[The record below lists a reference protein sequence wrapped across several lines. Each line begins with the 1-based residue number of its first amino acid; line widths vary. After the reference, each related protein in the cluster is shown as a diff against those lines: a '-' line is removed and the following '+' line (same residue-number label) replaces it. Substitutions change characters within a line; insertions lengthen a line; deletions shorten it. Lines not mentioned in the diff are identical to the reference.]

1 MSAKMLSSEYNKL
14 EFRSKPES
22 KFRNTFLHGPSSP
35 DEFPFPMAVKM
46 IADEFR
52 ASCSSNQNFPTA
64 KRPLRARG
72 RTTLHPALP
81 LASSSAVQTANA
93 STCKWL
99 ALWNDEDSHSL
110 AKPRASSRGNP
121 RYAATRS
128 RTTLLSRG
136 KAKGFGTIISVE
148 DPVAKRTVNDWGSI
162 LPKIPCERSISG
174 SLKGG
179 T

>member
-1 MSAKMLSSEYNKL
+1 MPKCYLQNTIYVL

-35 DEFPFPMAVKM
+35 GEFQVPFPMAVKM

-64 KRPLRARG
+64 ERPLRARG
-72 RTTLHPALP
+72 RASLHPAPP
-81 LASSSAVQTANA
+81 LAPSSAVQTANA

-99 ALWNDEDSHSL
+99 ALWNGEDSHSL

-121 RYAATRS
+121 RCAATRS

-136 KAKGFGTIISVE
+136 KANGFGTIISVE
-148 DPVAKRTVNDWGSI
+148 DPVLSE
-162 LPKIPCERSISG
+162 L
-174 SLKGG
+174 
-179 T
+179 